1 MTEDRSLAAREQRVV
16 IEGREKITITA
27 VEDVDSFNENEI
39 IFLSAKGMMTITGE
53 DLHIA
58 RLDLEQKILVV
69 DGEIESV
76 DFSDHEEQRMGKQ
89 KLFGRVFK

>member
-1 MTEDRSLAAREQRVV
+1 MREDRSLAAREQRVV

-76 DFSDHEEQRMGKQ
+76 DFSDHEEQRMVKQ
-89 KLFGRVFK
+89 